1 MEEPLQR
8 KSRGKWG
15 SEKPKLCSEDTK
27 LGKKN
32 LDQRT
37 KAKIVKN
44 KDQKTKRNKTKTK
57 LKKSYVRLIRSKR
70 SVGSHRER
78 WIIYWC

>member
-57 LKKSYVRLIRSKR
+57 LKKTLCQVDKKQKVSGFS
-70 SVGSHRER
+70 
-78 WIIYWC
+78 

>member
-15 SEKPKLCSEDTK
+15 FEKPKLCSEDTK

-57 LKKSYVRLIRSKR
+57 LKKKLCQVDKKQKVSGFS
-70 SVGSHRER
+70 
-78 WIIYWC
+78 